1 MNQERLMKLLLAPVI
16 SEKSTRIGDRYRQY
30 IFEVLPNA
38 TKPEIR
44 SAVETLFSVKVA
56 GVRVANVRGK
66 TKRFGGTIGS
76 RSGWKKAYVSLQE
89 GHEINFEGAD

>member
-66 TKRFGGTIGS
+66 TKRFGGAIGS

-89 GHEINFEGAD
+89 GHEINFEGTD